1 MDHDFWLRRWREGRT
16 GFHASEVQP
25 LLERYWGSLG
35 LAPGSRVFVPL
46 AGKTLDLLWLAARGH
61 RVFGI
66 ELSPLAVAQFFAEHN
81 LAPELHESHLGMH
94 HRAGAIELV
103 CGDVFALGAADLVD
117 CAGVYD
123 RAALIA
129 LPAPLRRRY
138 VEDLHGCLPRGCRGL
153 LIALEYPPHE
163 KDGPPFPLTA
173 GDVRALYEPEWRV
186 DPLERRDIL
195 AEQPAFAAE
204 GVTSL
209 HTSAYRL
216 EHVSPRQMSPEP
228 A

>member
-1 MDHDFWLRRWREGRT
+1 
-16 GFHASEVQP
+16 
-25 LLERYWGSLG
+25 
-35 LAPGSRVFVPL
+35 
-46 AGKTLDLLWLAARGH
+46 
-61 RVFGI
+61 
-66 ELSPLAVAQFFAEHN
+66 
-81 LAPELHESHLGMH
+81 
-94 HRAGAIELV
+94 
-103 CGDVFALGAADLVD
+103 
-117 CAGVYD
+117 
-123 RAALIA
+123 
-129 LPAPLRRRY
+129 LPPPLRRPS
-138 VEDLHGCLPRGCRGL
+138 VQDPPRCQPRRCRGQ